1 MIPKEEEEEKKKKR
15 FPVKGPLSALSAGLL
30 SAGAVASLK
39 EMPARQS
46 TRLVLFAFIQVRI
59 RARSGALLCAETV
72 RPPAH
77 HRWRMPRHAHWSRS
91 RTK

>member
-1 MIPKEEEEEKKKKR
+1 MCECLYK
-15 FPVKGPLSALSAGLL
+15 FCQKGPLVTLPLCWGLL
-30 SAGAVASLK
+30 SRERAPRGVASLK

-46 TRLVLFAFIQVRI
+46 TRLVLFASIQVRM
-59 RARSGALLCAETV
+59 RARSGALLCAETM

-77 HRWRMPRHAHWSRS
+77 HRWRMRRHAHWSRS

>member
-1 MIPKEEEEEKKKKR
+1 MNSPTRKVR
-15 FPVKGPLSALSAGLL
+15 CLPSLL
-30 SAGAVASLK
+30 AFSRERVFSVAAVASLK

-46 TRLVLFAFIQVRI
+46 TRLVLFASIQVRI